1 MKCYRKFEKILW
13 TEYRTNKSIREKLK
27 AEDQWLEIL
36 IKKQKLK
43 YFGHLKRP
51 EGLRK
56 NSMEGKIDGTRERGR
71 QRRQCERDIRDVF
84 DM

>member
-1 MKCYRKFEKILW
+1 M
-13 TEYRTNKSIREKLK
+13 REEIK
-27 AEDQWLEIL
+27 AEDQRLDIF
-36 IKKQKLK
+36 IKKQRLK

-56 NSMEGKIDGTRERGR
+56 NILEGKIDGTRERGR
-71 QRRQCERDIRDVF
+71 QRRQCERDIPNVF